1 MVKQKIILVISLV
14 LAYRGQYTPASG
26 LLPDGLSSSKDT
38 RLRKEEAGRER
49 EREKGRE
56 EGKNEKVTYLAGE
69 TICYF

>member
-49 EREKGRE
+49 ERRGGRR
-56 EGKNEKVTYLAGE
+56 GKMRK
-69 TICYF
+69 